1 VGTSVAFPIKGTE
14 FYERVESRI
23 IPNENWSSRNQNKLL
38 FKGKYPRLYYWFA
51 ARWLVKEVNV
61 DRMWR
66 MQKRPYPK
74 IFIESAKARIA
85 RVGVGLV
92 DLASFSRTQPKKLA
106 SSQRHA

>member
-1 VGTSVAFPIKGTE
+1 MAFPIKVTE
-14 FYERVESRI
+14 FYERVENRS
-23 IPNENWSSRNQNKLL
+23 IPGENWSSRNHNKLL
-38 FKGKYPRLYYWFA
+38 FKAKYPRLYYWFA

-74 IFIESAKARIA
+74 IFIEAAKACVA
-85 RVGVGLV
+85 RLGVALV

-106 SSQRHA
+106 SSHRHA